1 METITLNVPSRKS
14 NQVDFKGYKMYT
26 EGDTTNPN
34 GLWLGNIS
42 FTPETEEA
50 GLELLTQLK
59 NLGVLKTFISQEE
72 QVERIAPSKSSIA
85 AAFAKLS
92 IKQTTRRLQE
102 IVVFNLFKLR

>member
-14 NQVDFKGYKMYT
+14 TNVDFKGYKMYT

-34 GLWLGNIS
+34 GLWLANIS

-59 NLGVLKTFISQEE
+59 NLGVIKAFISQEE
-72 QVERIAPSKSSIA
+72 QTERVSPTAASIA
-85 AAFAKLS
+85 AAFA
-92 IKQTTRRLQE
+92 
-102 IVVFNLFKLR
+102 NLAKKK

>member
-1 METITLNVPSRKS
+1 MENQTITLNVPSRKS

-26 EGDTTNPN
+26 EGDTANPN

-59 NLGVLKTFISQEE
+59 NFEE
-72 QVERIAPSKSSIA
+72 AYP
-85 AAFAKLS
+85 
-92 IKQTTRRLQE
+92 E
-102 IVVFNLFKLR
+102 IVSEDYFKHRP

>member
-1 METITLNVPSRKS
+1 MEQITLNVPSRKS

-50 GLELLTQLK
+50 GLELLTHLK

-72 QVERIAPSKSSIA
+72 QIERVAPTKSSIA
-85 AAFAKLS
+85 AAFA
-92 IKQTTRRLQE
+92 
-102 IVVFNLFKLR
+102 NLAKKK

>member
-1 METITLNVPSRKS
+1 MKKDFKMENQTITLNVPSRKS

-26 EGDTTNPN
+26 EGDTANPN

-59 NLGVLKTFISQEE
+59 NLGVLKNFISQEE
-72 QVERIAPSKSSIA
+72 QVERIAPTANSIA
-85 AAFAKLS
+85 SAFA
-92 IKQTTRRLQE
+92 
-102 IVVFNLFKLR
+102 NLAKK

>member
-1 METITLNVPSRKS
+1 MNQMDNQTITLNVPSRKS

-59 NLGVLKTFISQEE
+59 SLGVLKAFISQEE
-72 QVERIAPSKSSIA
+72 QVERIAPTKSSIA
-85 AAFAKLS
+85 SAFA
-92 IKQTTRRLQE
+92 
-102 IVVFNLFKLR
+102 NLKKK

>member
-59 NLGVLKTFISQEE
+59 NLGVLKSFISQEE
-72 QVERIAPSKSSIA
+72 QVERIAPTATSIA
-85 AAFAKLS
+85 SAFA
-92 IKQTTRRLQE
+92 
-102 IVVFNLFKLR
+102 NLAKKK